1 MVYVWQDLRVPERR
15 RSQAE
20 RRDSTRAELVAAGRK
35 LFATLG
41 YDAVAAEQIVQEAG
55 VTRGALYHHF
65 DGKAGLFEAV
75 FLEIEAELV
84 TKFPIDEFLSGDAL
98 GALRTG
104 IARFLT
110 LSLESEV
117 QQIALIDAPAVLGW
131 TRWQE
136 IEAAHGLGLIQAGLD
151 AAMAAGQIHQLP
163 TAELANAMLGSLTES
178 ALAVARADDREAA
191 RQRAEAVLVALV
203 DGLAV

>member
-20 RRDSTRAELVAAGRK
+20 RRDSTRAELITAGRT
-35 LFATLG
+35 LFAKHG
-41 YDAVAAEQIVQEAG
+41 YDAVSAEQIVAEAG

-65 DGKAGLFEAV
+65 DGKLGLFEAV

-84 TKFPIDEFLSGDAL
+84 TKFPLDEFLSGDAL
-98 GALRTG
+98 GALRSG
-104 IARFLT
+104 VGKFLA
-110 LSLESEV
+110 LSLENEV

-151 AAMAAGQIHQLP
+151 AAMAAGQIKQLP
-163 TAELANAMLGSLTES
+163 VEELANAVLGSLTES
-178 ALAVARADDREAA
+178 ALAVARSDDREAA
-191 RQRAEAVLVALV
+191 RQRAEAVLTALV